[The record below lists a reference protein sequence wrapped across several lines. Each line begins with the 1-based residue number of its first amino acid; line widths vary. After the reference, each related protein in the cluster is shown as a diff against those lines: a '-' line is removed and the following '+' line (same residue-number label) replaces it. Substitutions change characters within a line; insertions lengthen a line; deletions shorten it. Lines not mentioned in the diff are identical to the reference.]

1 MILCVAMRFDCDC
14 LGDLLSEGCCVC
26 SGSHIVQIMVELK
39 AWFLVRNEN
48 VNHLYSYVLF
58 VSNNI
63 VLVISFKGVLSFS
76 LTRFNLQ
83 CLMHGDVAFGVRSDS
98 RECSYSGTGFL
109 SISSLFINRYTVK
122 RV

>member
-1 MILCVAMRFDCDC
+1 M
-14 LGDLLSEGCCVC
+14 C

-48 VNHLYSYVLF
+48 INHLYSYVLF
-58 VSNNI
+58 GSNNI
-63 VLVISFKGVLSFS
+63 VLFISFKGVLSIS

-83 CLMHGDVAFGVRSDS
+83 CLMHGGVAFDIRPDP
-98 RECSYSGTGFL
+98 RERSYSGTGFS
-109 SISSLFINRYTVK
+109 SIGSLFINRYAAE